1 MVAMK
6 VRIKFLL
13 LYPSIRFAPVR
24 PIILYIVFCTPVL
37 NRNNLL
43 HVTCS
48 KGDTSAASDRRHTV
62 EAGQQKNNME
72 KKDLRREQALEYH
85 SMGRPGKIEVIPTKE
100 AKTQRDLSLA
110 YSPGVAEPCKEIANN
125 VEDVYKYTAKGN
137 LVAVISNGTAV
148 LGLGDIGPEA
158 GKPVMEGKGVLF
170 KIFAD
175 IDVFD
180 IEINEK
186 DPEKF
191 VQIVKALE
199 PTFGGINLE
208 DIKAPE
214 CFYIE
219 QELKKQMKI
228 PVMHDDQHGTAII
241 SAAALLNALELQKKK
256 IEKACFVV
264 NGAGAAAMACC
275 KLYVA
280 LGAKP
285 ENFILFDRKGA
296 ISELREELDE
306 EKAKFAVKKNKADY
320 TLERAFKDADVFIG
334 LSVGNVVTPE
344 MVKSM
349 AKNPIVFAMANPD
362 PEISYE
368 AAIGARKDVIMATGR
383 SDYPNQVNNVLG
395 FPFIFRGALDVR
407 ATTINEEMKLAAVKA
422 LAELAKTAV
431 PDMVN
436 LAYNQNN
443 ISFGPDY
450 IIPKPVDPRLL
461 ATVSPAVAK
470 AAMDSGVAKHPITD
484 WDEYRVQLN
493 KRLGLDNQLVR
504 ALGNKARRDPKRLV
518 FAEADNLKILKA
530 ASIAYDEGI
539 AYPILL
545 GDEAKIR
552 KIADEN
558 SVDLS
563 DLPIIDP
570 RSNDMEEKREQYGE
584 LFFKKRQ
591 RKGFNHYES
600 RKVMNDRNH
609 FGCMMVETGD
619 ADAMISGLTRN
630 YAEAIRPALQIIG
643 TEDGT
648 KKIAGMYLL
657 LTKKGPLFLADT
669 TVNFNPTAEELADI
683 TLMVAKEI
691 RSFGLT
697 PRIAMLSYSNF
708 GSSNSP
714 EAQLVAQAT
723 KIVKQRNPTLIVDGE
738 MQGSL
743 AFNKETLKENYPFS
757 ELVDENVNTLI
768 FPNLTAGNVA
778 YNLLKEIGGADA
790 IGPILLGLKKPVH
803 VLQLGSTV
811 RNIVNMALVA
821 VVDAQLKCKL
831 DTAAEVQRSKW
842 WQRKKKNKPV

>member
-1 MVAMK
+1 M
-6 VRIKFLL
+6 
-13 LYPSIRFAPVR
+13 
-24 PIILYIVFCTPVL
+24 
-37 NRNNLL
+37 
-43 HVTCS
+43 
-48 KGDTSAASDRRHTV
+48 D
-62 EAGQQKNNME
+62 

-85 SMGRPGKIEVIPTKE
+85 ASGRPGKIEVVPTKE
-100 AKTQRDLSLA
+100 AKTQKDLSLA
-110 YSPGVAEPCKEIANN
+110 YSPGVAVPCLEIAANPD
-125 VEDVYKYTAKGN
+125 DVYKYTAKGN

-148 LGLGDIGPEA
+148 LGLGNIGPEA

-180 IEINEK
+180 IEINET

-241 SAAALLNALELQKKK
+241 SGAALLNALELQKKK
-256 IEKACFVV
+256 IDKVKFVV

-296 ISELREELDE
+296 LHEGRETLDE
-306 EKAKFAVKKNKADY
+306 DRKLFSVKKDKADWD
-320 TLERAFKDADVFIG
+320 LSKALKDADIFIG
-334 LSVGNVVTPE
+334 LSVGNVVTQA
-344 MVKSM
+344 MIKSM

-368 AAIGARKDVIMATGR
+368 DATAARKDIIMATGR

-395 FPFIFRGALDVR
+395 FPYIFRGALDVR
-407 ATTINEEMKLAAVKA
+407 STTINEAMKLAAVKA
-422 LAELAKTAV
+422 LAELARTTV
-431 PDMVN
+431 PDIVN
-436 LAYNQNN
+436 MAYNQRSM
-443 ISFGPDY
+443 SFGPEY

-461 ATVSPAVAK
+461 STVAPAVAK
-470 AAMDSGVAKHPITD
+470 AAMESGVAKKQIEN
-484 WDEYRVQLN
+484 WDAYIVELN
-493 KRLGLDNQLVR
+493 KRLGLDNQLIR
-504 ALGNKARRDPKRLV
+504 AIGNKAKRDPKRVV
-518 FAEADNLKILKA
+518 FAEADNLKIIKA
-530 ASIAYDEGI
+530 ATIAYDDGI

-545 GDEAKIR
+545 GSENKIR
-552 KIADEN
+552 KIAEDN
-558 SVDLS
+558 NIDLT
-563 DLPIIDP
+563 DIPIIDP
-570 RSNDMEEKREQYGE
+570 RSDDTEEKREFYGE

-600 RKVMNDRNH
+600 LKIMKDRNH

-630 YAEAIRPALQIIG
+630 YADAIRPALQIIG
-643 TEDGT
+643 TEDGVS
-648 KKIAGMYLL
+648 KIAGMYLL

-683 TLMVAKEI
+683 TLMVAKEV
-691 RSFGLT
+691 RNFNVT

-708 GSSNSP
+708 GSSDSP
-714 EAQLVAQAT
+714 EAKLVAKAT
-723 KIVKQRNPTLIVDGE
+723 KILKEKNPSLIVDGE

-743 AFNKETLKENYPFS
+743 AFNKEILKDNYPFS
-757 ELVDENVNTLI
+757 ELVDENVNVLI

-778 YNLLKEIGGADA
+778 YNLLREVGGADA

-803 VLQLGSTV
+803 VLQLGSSV

-821 VVDAQLKCKL
+821 VVDAQIKCKI
-831 DTAAEVQRSKW
+831 DTNAEVHRTNW
-842 WQRKKKNKPV
+842 WQRLKKKKK

>member
-1 MVAMK
+1 MA
-6 VRIKFLL
+6 
-13 LYPSIRFAPVR
+13 
-24 PIILYIVFCTPVL
+24 
-37 NRNNLL
+37 
-43 HVTCS
+43 
-48 KGDTSAASDRRHTV
+48 
-62 EAGQQKNNME
+62 
-72 KKDLRREQALEYH
+72 KKTDLRKEQALEYH
-85 SMGRPGKIEVIPTKE
+85 ASGRPGKIEVVPTKE

-110 YSPGVAEPCKEIANN
+110 YSPGVAEPCKEIFNN

-158 GKPVMEGKGVLF
+158 SKPVMEGKGVLF

-219 QELKKQMKI
+219 QQLKQQMNI

-241 SAAALLNALELQKKK
+241 SGAALLNALELQKKK
-256 IEKACFVV
+256 IEKVRFVV
-264 NGAGAAAMACC
+264 NGAGAAAMACTQ
-275 KLYVA
+275 LYVA
-280 LGAKP
+280 LGAKY
-285 ENFILFDRKGA
+285 ENFTLFDKDGVLHEGRTDLDTIRK
-296 ISELREELDE
+296 
-306 EKAKFAVKKNKADY
+306 KFAVKRSDLTLDKAM
-320 TLERAFKDADVFIG
+320 KDADVFLG
-334 LSVGNVVTPE
+334 LSVGNVVTQD

-368 AAIGARKDVIMATGR
+368 DAIAVRKDIIMATGR
-383 SDYPNQVNNVLG
+383 TDYPNQVNNVLG
-395 FPFIFRGALDVR
+395 FPYIFRGALDVR
-407 ATTINEEMKLAAVKA
+407 ATQINEAMKLAAVKA
-422 LAELAKTAV
+422 LAELAKSAV
-431 PDMVN
+431 PDIVN
-436 LAYNQNN
+436 MAYNQTNM
-443 ISFGPDY
+443 SFGPEY
-450 IIPKPVDPRLL
+450 IIPKPLDPRLL
-461 ATVSPAVAK
+461 STVAPAVAK
-470 AAMDSGVAKHPITD
+470 AAVETGVAQKKITN
-484 WDEYRVQLN
+484 WDAYILELN
-493 KRLGLDNQLVR
+493 KRLGLDNQLLRVI
-504 ALGNKARRDPKRLV
+504 GNKARRDPKRLV
-518 FAEADNLKILKA
+518 FAEADNQKILKA
-530 ASIAYDEGI
+530 ASIIYDEGV

-545 GDEAKIR
+545 GDPIKINR
-552 KIADEN
+552 IAEEYNIDIT
-558 SVDLS
+558 

-570 RSNDMEEKREQYGE
+570 RSDEMESKRDFYGE

-591 RKGFNHYES
+591 RRGFNHYES
-600 RKVMNDRNH
+600 LKIMKDRNH

-619 ADAMISGLTRN
+619 ADAMLSGLTKN

-643 TEDGT
+643 TEEGV

-683 TLMVAKEI
+683 AMMVAKEV
-691 RSFGLT
+691 RNFNVT

-708 GSSNSP
+708 GSSDSP
-714 EAQLVAQAT
+714 EAKLVAEAT
-723 KIVKQRNPTLIVDGE
+723 RILKQRNPSLVVDGE
-738 MQGSL
+738 MQGSM
-743 AFNKETLKENYPFS
+743 AFNKEILRDNYPFS
-757 ELVDENVNTLI
+757 ELVDEDVNILI

-778 YNLLKEIGGADA
+778 YNLLKEVGGADA

-811 RNIVNMALVA
+811 RSIINMALVA
-821 VVDAQLKCKL
+821 VVDAQLKCRM
-831 DTAAEVQRSKW
+831 DTNDVVQRSSW
-842 WQRKKKNKPV
+842 WKRLKKRKK